1 MKEDKLFLLIAC
13 ILLIGFASASVSGD
27 EIQQIN
33 YAMLND
39 NVRIVGSLGS
49 FLGEI
54 ITVEG
59 IVIDGS
65 RRRIKS
71 ETGKTLL
78 KVVTVNGKKLEEPVI
93 IPFSIFKWTDV
104 KMPKVNDPFTFI
116 GYESGEMAGIPQKA
130 FQYMPQVA
138 TTDYHFFVYF
148 QICSEAD

>member
-1 MKEDKLFLLIAC
+1 MKAGKPFLLISC
-13 ILLIGFASASVSGD
+13 ILLMCIESAAVSGD
-27 EIQQIN
+27 EVQRIS
-33 YAMLND
+33 YTRLND
-39 NVRIVGSLGS
+39 SVKIVGSLGR

-59 IVIDGS
+59 IIIDGS

-78 KVVTVNGKKLEEPVI
+78 KVITVNGKKLGEPVI
-93 IPFSIFKWTDV
+93 IPFSIFTWTDV
-104 KMPKVNDPFTFI
+104 KMPKVNDPFKFI

-148 QICSEAD
+148 QVCGEAD